1 LENEPH
7 EAFDDIIE
15 QKIFKFKY
23 RMCNDDGE
31 QYEKKQGRVL
41 KRFVERARTRDPV
54 LETDLFDLYQ
64 KDMKDTSVA

>member
-1 LENEPH
+1 
-7 EAFDDIIE
+7 
-15 QKIFKFKY
+15 
-23 RMCNDDGE
+23 MCNDDGE
-31 QYEKKQGRVL
+31 EYEKKQGRVL